1 MFRASCV
8 DMFLPILYII
18 YTHIYTNINIFII
31 ALFYYNIYCII
42 RYRIYAR
49 HVTFIDRGSCRDS
62 SPIAFSLCPFFSSS
76 LSIYSSSSPLSSSF
90 ASLSFAKIE
99 KSLSIS
105 ISFKSIHVRNALDI
119 VLKTAQAISARV
131 LTENRDELRNENRR

>member
-62 SPIAFSLCPFFSSS
+62 SPITFSLCPSFSSFFLFTLLLLLLLFLR
-76 LSIYSSSSPLSSSF
+76 LSHRCHLQR
-90 ASLSFAKIE
+90 LK

-105 ISFKSIHVRNALDI
+105 IPFSRSTCITLLIPCWKRHKRSRHE
-119 VLKTAQAISARV
+119 S
-131 LTENRDELRNENRR
+131 

>member
-62 SPIAFSLCPFFSSS
+62 SPIAFSLCPSFPSYSFYLLFFFFS
-76 LSIYSSSSPLSSSF
+76 SSSF

-105 ISFKSIHVRNALDI
+105 IPFKSIYVRNALDT
-119 VLKTAQAISARV
+119 VLETAQAISARV

>member
-62 SPIAFSLCPFFSSS
+62 SPVTFSLCPSFSSYSFYLLFFFFFSYYFVFRCHRCHLQRLKKACQFLFH
-76 LSIYSSSSPLSSSF
+76 LSQSTRLT
-90 ASLSFAKIE
+90 L
-99 KSLSIS
+99 LIS
-105 ISFKSIHVRNALDI
+105 C
-119 VLKTAQAISARV
+119 
-131 LTENRDELRNENRR
+131 